1 MDNQVE
7 QISDLYHYI
16 FNAKHRVALSI
27 LFLFSLL
34 SKTMYCQD
42 MVRGVVTEKGTNV
55 PVAGAIVTIKGTVSV
70 AQTGADGSFSIQ
82 AGKAGDT
89 LIIQSVGY
97 YIREIVVRGTAPLL
111 ITLKL
116 FCNIDYFDNQLISF
130 GIQSGVKNTP
140 AGGYLGVSLPYFRTV
155 GTAWTR
161 AEYQSGKATY
171 FLRLEAGYDH
181 MISECDFRFDLKAGY
196 TKVSKGTSVG
206 AIIYTAGGTAHLYR
220 TVPGIRYFTIYAGAG
235 LLYFNERNQSRWR
248 KYMGPSIGLGTEIFE
263 RNKIKLNGQLLMIR
277 HHPEVQLQAERPIYY
292 RLRVFMRY
300 YQLNSFKEITAGAG
314 WSFYYRIKSK

>member
-1 MDNQVE
+1 VE

-116 FCNIDYFDNQLISF
+116 FSALACL
-130 GIQSGVKNTP
+130 
-140 AGGYLGVSLPYFRTV
+140 
-155 GTAWTR
+155 
-161 AEYQSGKATY
+161 
-171 FLRLEAGYDH
+171 
-181 MISECDFRFDLKAGY
+181 
-196 TKVSKGTSVG
+196 
-206 AIIYTAGGTAHLYR
+206 
-220 TVPGIRYFTIYAGAG
+220 
-235 LLYFNERNQSRWR
+235 
-248 KYMGPSIGLGTEIFE
+248 IFE
-263 RNKIKLNGQLLMIR
+263 LQVLHGPGLNINQGKRLIFYVWKPDMI
-277 HHPEVQLQAERPIYY
+277 I
-292 RLRVFMRY
+292 
-300 YQLNSFKEITAGAG
+300 
-314 WSFYYRIKSK
+314 